1 METGEG
7 DALLAFLTS
16 RLDTLGRED
25 RPQSTMVA
33 TWLTELLLDRVNR
46 AMLNSRDPE
55 GAAECEQVCGC
66 VLKCVLEGG
75 HMELQWPGVAWAC
88 GAWVG
93 PGQPEAACVSRTIC
107 GWCRTY
113 APPCHAI
120 C

>member
-7 DALLAFLTS
+7 DALLAFLTT

-75 HMELQWPGVAWAC
+75 PHGAAMAWC
-88 GAWVG
+88 YMGMWCMG
-93 PGQPEAACVSRTIC
+93 GSRP
-107 GWCRTY
+107 
-113 APPCHAI
+113 A
-120 C
+120 